1 MSTKNTKNAK
11 KRITTSGLRPNPGQT
26 QPATIILTQPRKF
39 GLDISDY
46 MRAIRD
52 AENIDYYQR
61 VKLYDLYDDVQLDSH
76 LTSSIEHRRDALL
89 EAKISFVRN
98 GVPDE
103 SIEQQIHSPWFY
115 DLVGD
120 IFDAQ
125 LYGFSLFQFYRD
137 KDGWINYDL
146 IPRKH
151 VDTVRHYILHQQ
163 GEMNGTPWEEYPNM
177 LFVGKPRSLGML
189 AKAAFWVIYKRNN
202 TADWAQFNEIFGMP
216 IRDYTYETG
225 DDEARSRVIRDAQ
238 DSGALACYIH
248 PKDVSL
254 ELKEAGNK
262 TGSADTYDKFSD
274 RCDKEISKLFLGNTL
289 TTEAENTGSEAL
301 GKVHQNVEQSKLNA
315 DKRYV
320 LNVLN
325 YYMTDIFYAM
335 GINTDGG
342 QFVYPEP
349 KKVDLTAKMNILVQA
364 QTNFGLPVSDDYLYE
379 TFGIE
384 KPKDYD
390 KRKKEQE
397 ERIKTYLS
405 SQMPQND
412 EDLDN
417 EEDDDPGIQNKQGKL
432 VKPKARLG
440 TKFWNQLSNFF
451 GFAPTDLGARLDW

>member
-1 MSTKNTKNAK
+1 MSIKNSKNSK

-26 QPATIILTQPRKF
+26 KPATIILTQPRKF
-39 GLDISDY
+39 GLDIADY

-52 AENIDYYQR
+52 AENIDFYQR
-61 VKLYDLYDDVQLDSH
+61 IKLYDLYDDVQLDSH

-103 SIEQQIHSPWFY
+103 KIEQQLRSPWFY

-137 KDGWINYDL
+137 EDGWINYDL

-151 VDTVRHYILHQQ
+151 VDAVRHYILHQQ
-163 GEMNGTPWEEYPNM
+163 GELAGTPWEEYPNM
-177 LFVGKPRSLGML
+177 LFVGKPRALGML

-325 YYMTDIFYAM
+325 YHMADIWSAM

-342 QFVYPEP
+342 EFIYPEP

-384 KPKDYD
+384 KPEDYE
-390 KRKKEQE
+390 KRKREQE
-397 ERIKTYLS
+397 ERIKKYLV
-405 SQMPQND
+405 SQMPQKDEHQDENPD
-412 EDLDN
+412 EDSDV
-417 EEDDDPGIQNKQGKL
+417 QKL
-432 VKPKARLG
+432 PEKPARPKARFS
-440 TKFWNQLSNFF
+440 KFWNQLSNFF
-451 GFAPTDLGARLDW
+451 GIAPTDLGARLDW